1 MRLLQ
6 IDPIALAETFGVPG
20 LIGGVTVGLLWYF
33 LRQDRR
39 AGGVEMADLV
49 EDIAQ
54 IDRKVEERHRQAR
67 HDVERLE
74 RSLHGIET
82 SLTEI
87 KVRLSIT
94 PLNRS

>member
-1 MRLLQ
+1 
-6 IDPIALAETFGVPG
+6 
-20 LIGGVTVGLLWYF
+20 
-33 LRQDRR
+33 
-39 AGGVEMADLV
+39 MADLV